1 MIRPVPVG
9 VGVMLGLLLAAAGP
23 LDAQARDDQTIRQE
37 VKKLVIRGVR
47 SVDRDELRKSIATEA
62 SHCRSL
68 LLKPFCLITKSKLI
82 YEREYL
88 TRAELSR
95 DLFRI
100 QVFYWKRG
108 WRQTTVDSAVT
119 PNGRDG
125 VTVTLTVTEGAPTL
139 VTSIRVRRPEAVLS
153 DKQVS
158 LLLAL
163 RAGQPLNLLM
173 LDSARVRFENA
184 LWDQGYADA
193 VINMDTVTVSPDLLS
208 SSVLIVVD
216 PRYQSTVQEIR
227 ISGNQKIGDQTIRN
241 SLFLNEGKLYRRE
254 DLTRSQRALYESGL
268 FKRAQIIV
276 PPQGDTTKI
285 IEVSVTEAPLRQARL
300 SAGFNTADFVQVEG
314 RYTNLNWSGGARR
327 LNLSLA
333 VGNLFASGLNDALI
347 FRNTFENIQGDRSDF
362 TKPTWR
368 ASAEVRQ
375 PWFLSPRNELS
386 LGVFASRRSSPGI
399 FIDKTT
405 GASATFTRLVALR
418 APASLSYRFELN
430 NVVAGDVYFCV
441 NYGVCDVPTI
451 SALQRVQRLSPLGLT
466 GSVDRTNDAL
476 NPSVGYI
483 ARLDVEHAS
492 AFTISDYRY
501 NRATADAA
509 VYRKVGGNGMVLATH
524 ARLGW
529 VQALGSTREAVGV
542 ELETEGDVLHP
553 RKRFYAGGAQS
564 VRGYGEGQLGP
575 RVLTIPPGKLGEC
588 MLADGEAVCPEGAI
602 NDTSQLK
609 DKDFTP
615 RPVGGTTLIEGSV
628 ELRFPIWKNL
638 GGAAFVD
645 GAVVGESSLGQLT
658 TGTGAVT
665 PGIGAR
671 YYSPVGPIRVD
682 LGFNPFIEE
691 ELPVLTE
698 VVPTGGG
705 PGEIVRVKTLATGRP
720 DALRIYAPARN
731 EGGLKGFLNQLTL
744 HLSIGHA
751 F

>member
-1 MIRPVPVG
+1 VG
-9 VGVMLGLLLAAAGP
+9 VGVLLWLLLAAAGA
-23 LDAQARDDQTIRQE
+23 LDAQARDDQTTRRE
-37 VKKLVIRGVR
+37 VKKLIIRGVR
-47 SVDRDELRKSIATEA
+47 SVDRDELKKSIDIEE
-62 SHCRSL
+62 SHCKSML
-68 LLKPFCLITKSKLI
+68 LTPFCLVTKSKLV

-88 TRAELSR
+88 TRAELAR

-108 WRQTTVDSAVT
+108 WRQTTVDSTVT

-125 VTVTLTVTEGAPTL
+125 VTVTLTVNEGPPTL

-173 LDSARVRFENA
+173 LDSARVRIENA

-193 VINMDTVTVSPDLLS
+193 IINMDSVTVSPDLLT

-216 PRYQSTVQEIR
+216 PRYQSTVEEIR

-241 SLFLNEGKLYRRE
+241 SLFLSEGKLYRRE

-314 RYTNLNWSGGARR
+314 RYANLNWSGGARR

-333 VGNLFASGLNDALI
+333 IGNLFASGLNDALI

-399 FIDKTT
+399 FIDRTT
-405 GASATFTRLVALR
+405 GASATFTRMVALR
-418 APASLSYRFELN
+418 APASLTYRFELN
-430 NVVAGDVYFCV
+430 NVIAGDVYFCV
-441 NYGVCDVPTI
+441 NYGVCDLPTI
-451 SALQRVQRLSPLGLT
+451 SALQREQRLSPLALT

-483 ARLDVEHAS
+483 ARLDMEHAS
-492 AFTISDYRY
+492 SFTISDYRY
-501 NRATADAA
+501 NRAAADAA
-509 VYRKVGGNGMVLATH
+509 VYRKIGGNGMVLASH
-524 ARLGW
+524 VRLGW
-529 VQALGSTREAVGV
+529 VQALGSTREAVGL
-542 ELETEGDVLHP
+542 ELGTGDGDVLHP

-575 RVLTIPPGKLGEC
+575 RVLTIPPAKLTAC
-588 MLADGEAVCPEGAI
+588 TLTDGEAICPPDAI
-602 NDTSQLK
+602 NDPLLLDS
-609 DKDFTP
+609 DFTP
-615 RPVGGTTLIEGSV
+615 RPVGGTRLLEGSV

-638 GGAAFVD
+638 GGAAFID
-645 GAVVGESSLGQLT
+645 GALVGESSFSEIT
-658 TGTGAVT
+658 EATGAVT
-665 PGIGAR
+665 PGIGVR

-682 LGFNPFIEE
+682 LGFNPFIEDT
-691 ELPVLTE
+691 LPVLTE
-698 VVPTGGG
+698 VRPNNGG
-705 PGEIVRVKTLATGRP
+705 PGEIVAVQTADRIPVKRAF
-720 DALRIYAPARN
+720 APARN
-731 EGGLKGFLNQLTL
+731 EGGFKGFLKQLTL